1 MTSDIHFYVIK
12 SIILAKISDF
22 GHLNLIIEVNMALKS
37 KNQYVKVASH
47 EGRKGEVKKVVL
59 LYSGG
64 LDTSTMVKWIQ
75 EEYKADVIALTI
87 DIGQQTDDLG
97 EIRQKALDL
106 GAVKAIVVDAREEFA
121 EEYIARGI
129 KANGMYQGRYYL
141 STPLGRPLLA
151 KWAVKIAAQ
160 EGADA
165 IAHGATGK
173 GNDQVRIEGSA
184 LAMNPDIKVIAP
196 VREWGMGRDEQLEY
210 CRQHNIPVKQTKEKP
225 YSYDD
230 NMWGVTGEGGEIEN
244 PALIPPLEKI
254 LQVCVPPEKAKNR
267 PEYIAI
273 EFEKGLPIAIDGKQ
287 MSLVDTIDSL
297 NRRAAKHA
305 IGITHLLE
313 DRIIGLKVRGLYEA
327 PAAETII
334 TAHKA
339 LERYTS
345 TRLENEFKSIVD
357 EKWAYLC
364 YGALWFE
371 PLMDDLNAYE
381 DKVND
386 KITGTVTVKLFKGHV
401 EAVAVETPNTV
412 FDEKLATF
420 MEDGNF
426 FNQNSS
432 AGFIEHYTLQMKL
445 AQRRQRTALL
455 AVGGR
460 SQKLKLLPQI
470 KALDAMGYRLYATYK
485 TFKFLKANGI
495 EAILVNKISR
505 PELKPN
511 LDDLLDANR
520 FDIIINIPTTSQQA
534 AAKAKE
540 KTDGQTIREK
550 AVRSNTPL
558 ITTVSVAKEVV
569 TKLGKTRV

>member
-1 MTSDIHFYVIK
+1 
-12 SIILAKISDF
+12 
-22 GHLNLIIEVNMALKS
+22 MALKQKS
-37 KNQYVKVASH
+37 TYLKVASH
-47 EGRKGEVKKVVL
+47 EGVKGEVKKVVL

-75 EEYKADVIALTI
+75 DEYKAEVIALTI
-87 DIGQQTDDLG
+87 DIGQQADDLE
-97 EIRQKALDL
+97 EIRKKALML
-106 GAVKAIVVDAREEFA
+106 GAVKAIVIDAKEEFA
-121 EEYIARGI
+121 EEYIAKGI

-160 EGADA
+160 EGADC

-173 GNDQVRIEGSA
+173 GNDQIRMEGSA
-184 LAMNPDIKVIAP
+184 LALNPDIKIIAP

-210 CRQHNIPVKQTKEKP
+210 CKQHGIPVKQTVDKP

-254 LQVCVPPEKAKNR
+254 LQVCKSPEKAKNT
-267 PEYIAI
+267 PEYIKI
-273 EFEKGLPIAIDGKQ
+273 EFEKGLPIAIDDRQ
-287 MSLVDTIDSL
+287 MSLVNIIDEL
-297 NRRAAKHA
+297 NHRGAEHA

-327 PAAETII
+327 PAAETIV

-371 PLMDDLNAYE
+371 PLMDDLNAYI

-386 KITGTVTVKLFKGHV
+386 KITGTVTVKLFKSHA

-420 MEDGNF
+420 MEDNNM
-426 FNQNSS
+426 FNQNAS
-432 AGFIEHYTLQMKL
+432 AGFIEHYTFQMKL

-460 SQKLKLLPQI
+460 AQKLKLLPQM
-470 KALDAMGYRLYATYK
+470 KQLDKLGYRLYGTYK
-485 TFKFLKANGI
+485 TYKFLKANGI
-495 EAILVNKISR
+495 EAILVNKISS

-511 LDDLLDANR
+511 LSDLLDARR
-520 FDIIINIPTTSQQA
+520 FDMIINIPT
-534 AAKAKE
+534 AKDPAEVKDKE
-540 KTDGQTIREK
+540 KTDGRIIREK
-550 AVRSNTPL
+550 AVQSNTPL
-558 ITTVSVAKEVV
+558 ITSVSVAADVV
-569 TKLGKTRV
+569 SKIAKSKV

>member
-1 MTSDIHFYVIK
+1 
-12 SIILAKISDF
+12 
-22 GHLNLIIEVNMALKS
+22 
-37 KNQYVKVASH
+37 
-47 EGRKGEVKKVVL
+47 
-59 LYSGG
+59 
-64 LDTSTMVKWIQ
+64 
-75 EEYKADVIALTI
+75 
-87 DIGQQTDDLG
+87 
-97 EIRQKALDL
+97 
-106 GAVKAIVVDAREEFA
+106 VVDAKDEFA
-121 EEYIARGI
+121 EEYIAKGI

-196 VREWGMGRDEQLEY
+196 VREWGMGRDEQLDY
-210 CRQHNIPVKQTKEKP
+210 CKKHGIPVKQTKDKP

-244 PALIPPLEKI
+244 PALIPPMEDI
-254 LQVCVPPEKAKNR
+254 LQVSTVPEKAAD
-267 PEYIAI
+267 ESELIQI
-273 EFEKGLPIAIDGKQ
+273 EFEKGLPVAVDGKQ
-287 MSLVDTIDSL
+287 MKLADIIQQL
-297 NRRAAKHA
+297 NHRGAKHGV
-305 IGITHLLE
+305 GITHLLE

-345 TRLENEFKSIVD
+345 TRLENEFKTIVD

-364 YGALWFE
+364 YGALWYE
-371 PLMDDLNAYE
+371 PLMDDLNAYI

-386 KITGTVTVKLFKGHV
+386 KITGTVTVRLYKGHV

-420 MEDGNF
+420 MADGNL

-445 AQRRQRTALL
+445 AQTRQRTVLL
-455 AVGGR
+455 SVGTR
-460 SQKLKLLPQI
+460 AHKLKLLPEMKQ
-470 KALDAMGYRLYATYK
+470 LHAMGYRMYATYK
-485 TFKFLKANGI
+485 TYKFLKSHDI
-495 EAILVNKISR
+495 EAILVNKIST

-511 LDDLLDANR
+511 LGDLLDARR
-520 FDIIINIPTTSQQA
+520 FDLIVNIPTHDEKSDGA
-534 AAKAKE
+534 DKE
-540 KTDGQTIREK
+540 KGDGQVIREK
-550 AVRSNTPL
+550 AVHTNTPL
-558 ITTVSVAKEVV
+558 VTSVPVAKDMIAKIVRA
-569 TKLGKTRV
+569 RVR

>member
-1 MTSDIHFYVIK
+1 
-12 SIILAKISDF
+12 
-22 GHLNLIIEVNMALKS
+22 MALKS
-37 KNQYVKVASH
+37 KNEYVKVASH

-75 EEYKADVIALTI
+75 EEYKAEVIALTI
-87 DIGQQTDDLG
+87 DIGQQTDDL
-97 EIRQKALDL
+97 EAIRQKALDL
-106 GAVKAIVVDAREEFA
+106 GAVKAIVVDARQEFA
-121 EEYIARGI
+121 EEYLAWSI

-173 GNDQVRIEGSA
+173 GNDQIRMEGSA
-184 LAMNPDIKVIAP
+184 LALNPDIKIIAP

-210 CRQHNIPVKQTKEKP
+210 CREHGIPVKQTKDKP

-254 LQVCVPPEKAKNR
+254 LQICKTPEQAKDK
-267 PEYIAI
+267 PEYIKI
-273 EFEKGLPIAIDGKQ
+273 EFEKGIPVAIDDKE
-287 MSLVDTIDSL
+287 MSLVSIIESL
-297 NRRAAKHA
+297 NKRAAEHA
-305 IGITHLLE
+305 IGIVHLLE
-313 DRIIGLKVRGLYEA
+313 DRVIGLKVRGLYEA

-345 TRLENEFKSIVD
+345 TRLENEFKTIVD
-357 EKWAYLC
+357 EKWAYLV

-371 PLMDDLNAYE
+371 PLTEDLNAYL

-386 KITGTVTVKLFKGHV
+386 KVTGSVTVKIYKGHA
-401 EAVAVETPNTV
+401 EAVAVETPNTI

-420 MEDGNF
+420 MDSNEL
-426 FNQNSS
+426 FNQKAS

-445 AQRRQRTALL
+445 AQRRRRTALL

-460 SQKLKLLPQI
+460 DQKLKLLPQM
-470 KALDAMGYRLYATYK
+470 KTLSDMGYQLYATYK
-485 TFKFLKANGI
+485 THKFLKSHGI
-495 EAILVNKISR
+495 EAILVNKISN

-511 LDDLLDANR
+511 LGALLDAKR
-520 FDIIINIPTTSQQA
+520 FDLIINIPTAKDPS
-534 AAKAKE
+534 AAKDKE

-550 AVRSNTPL
+550 AVSTSTPL
-558 ITTVSVAKEVV
+558 ITSVSVAAEMVA
-569 TKLGKTRV
+569 KLKKAKV

>member
-1 MTSDIHFYVIK
+1 
-12 SIILAKISDF
+12 
-22 GHLNLIIEVNMALKS
+22 MALKS
-37 KNQYVKVASH
+37 KNQYLKVASH
-47 EGRKGEVKKVVL
+47 EGIKGEVKKVVL

-75 EEYKADVIALTI
+75 EEYKAEVIALTI
-87 DIGQQTDDLG
+87 DIGQQTDDLE
-97 EIRQKALDL
+97 EIRQKALNL
-106 GAVKAIVVDAREEFA
+106 GAVKAIVIDAKEEFA
-121 EEYIARGI
+121 DEYIAKGI
-129 KANGMYQGRYYL
+129 KANAMYQGRYYL
-141 STPLGRPLLA
+141 STPLGRPLLS

-173 GNDQVRIEGSA
+173 GNDQIRMEGSA
-184 LAMNPDIKVIAP
+184 LALNPDIKIIAP
-196 VREWGMGRDEQLEY
+196 VREWGMGRDEQIEY
-210 CRQHNIPVKQTKEKP
+210 CKKHGIPVKQTKEKP

-254 LQVCVPPEKAKNR
+254 LQICVVPEKAKNT
-267 PEYIAI
+267 PEYIKI
-273 EFEKGLPIAIDGKQ
+273 EFEKGLPIA
-287 MSLVDTIDSL
+287 VDDVQKPLSKIIEEL
-297 NRRAAKHA
+297 NERGAKHS

-364 YGALWFE
+364 YGALWYE

-381 DKVND
+381 DKVNE
-386 KITGTVTVKLFKGHV
+386 KITGTVTVKLFKGHI
-401 EAVAVETPNTV
+401 EAVAVETPNSV

-420 MEDGNF
+420 MEDTS
-426 FNQNSS
+426 FNQNAS
-432 AGFIEHYTLQMKL
+432 AGFIEHYTFQMKL

-460 SQKLKLLPQI
+460 AQKLKLLPQM
-470 KALDAMGYRLYATYK
+470 KALDSMGYKIYGTYK
-485 TFKFLKANGI
+485 TFKFLKAHGI
-495 EAILVNKISR
+495 EAMLVNKISN

-511 LDDLLDANR
+511 LSDLLDARR
-520 FDIIINIPTTSQQA
+520 FDLIINIPTTKEASA
-534 AAKAKE
+534 SKVKE
-540 KTDGQTIREK
+540 KTDGQIIREK
-550 AVRSNTPL
+550 AVKSNTPL
-558 ITTVSVAKEVV
+558 ITSVSVAEDMVA
-569 TKLGKTRV
+569 KLIKSKV

>member
-1 MTSDIHFYVIK
+1 
-12 SIILAKISDF
+12 
-22 GHLNLIIEVNMALKS
+22 MALKS
-37 KNQYVKVASH
+37 KNQYLKVASH
-47 EGRKGEVKKVVL
+47 EGIKGEVKKVVL

-75 EEYKADVIALTI
+75 EEYKAEVIALTI
-87 DIGQQTDDLG
+87 DIGQQTDDLE
-97 EIRQKALDL
+97 EIKQKALDL
-106 GAVKAIVVDAREEFA
+106 GAVKAIVIDAREEFA
-121 EEYIARGI
+121 DEYIAKGI
-129 KANGMYQGRYYL
+129 KANAMYQGRYYL

-151 KWAVKIAAQ
+151 KWAVKVAAQ

-173 GNDQVRIEGSA
+173 GNDQIRMEGSA
-184 LAMNPDIKVIAP
+184 LALNPDIKIIAP
-196 VREWGMGRDEQLEY
+196 VREWGMGRDEQIEY
-210 CRQHNIPVKQTKEKP
+210 CKKHGIPVKQTKDKP

-244 PALIPPLEKI
+244 PALIPPLDKI
-254 LQVCVPPEKAKNR
+254 LQICVVPEKAKNT
-267 PEYIAI
+267 PEYIKI
-273 EFEKGLPIAIDGKQ
+273 EFEKGLPVAVDDKQ
-287 MSLVDTIDSL
+287 MPLVKIIESL
-297 NRRAAKHA
+297 NKRGAQHS

-364 YGALWFE
+364 YGALWYE

-381 DKVND
+381 DKVNE
-386 KITGTVTVKLFKGHV
+386 KITGMVTVKLFKGHI
-401 EAVAVETPNTV
+401 EAVAVETPNSV

-420 MEDGNF
+420 MEDTS
-426 FNQNSS
+426 FNQNAS
-432 AGFIEHYTLQMKL
+432 AGFIEHYTFQMKL

-455 AVGGR
+455 AIGGR
-460 SQKLKLLPQI
+460 AQKIKLLPQV
-470 KALDAMGYRLYATYK
+470 KTLDKLGYRIYATYK
-485 TFKFLKANGI
+485 TYKFLKTNGI
-495 EAILVNKISR
+495 EAILVNKISS

-511 LDDLLDANR
+511 LSDLLDARR
-520 FDIIINIPTTSQQA
+520 FDIIVNIPTAEDA
-534 AAKAKE
+534 ANTKAKE
-540 KTDGQTIREK
+540 KTDGQIIREK
-550 AVRSNTPL
+550 AVKSNTPL
-558 ITTVSVAKEVV
+558 ITSVSVVQDMVAKL
-569 TKLGKTRV
+569 TKAKV

>member
-1 MTSDIHFYVIK
+1 
-12 SIILAKISDF
+12 
-22 GHLNLIIEVNMALKS
+22 MALKS
-37 KNQYVKVASH
+37 KNEYIKVASH

-75 EEYKADVIALTI
+75 EEYKAEVIALTI
-87 DIGQQTDDLG
+87 DIGQQTDDLD
-97 EIRQKALDL
+97 EIRQKALKL
-106 GAVKAIVVDAREEFA
+106 GAIKALVVDAREEFA
-121 EEYIARGI
+121 KDYIAKSI

-151 KWAVKIAAQ
+151 KWAVKVAAQ

-173 GNDQVRIEGSA
+173 GNDQIRMEGSA
-184 LAMNPDIKVIAP
+184 LALNPDIKVIAP

-210 CRQHNIPVKQTKEKP
+210 CRKHGIPVKQTKDKP

-244 PALIPPLEKI
+244 PALIPPLDKI
-254 LQVCVPPEKAKNR
+254 LQVCVTPEKAKNT
-267 PEYIAI
+267 PEYVTI
-273 EFEKGLPIAIDGKQ
+273 EFEKGLPVAVDGKQ
-287 MSLVDTIDSL
+287 MSLVKIIEQL
-297 NRRAAKHA
+297 NERGAKHA

-327 PAAETII
+327 PGAETIV

-357 EKWAYLC
+357 EKWAYLV

-381 DKVND
+381 DKVNE
-386 KITGTVTVKLFKGHV
+386 KITGTVTVKLFKGHA
-401 EAVAVETPNTV
+401 EAVAVETPNSI

-420 MEDGNF
+420 MDSNKS
-426 FNQNSS
+426 FNQNAS
-432 AGFIEHYTLQMKL
+432 AGFIEHYTFQMKL

-455 AVGGR
+455 AIGGR
-460 SQKLKLLPQI
+460 DKKLKLLPQM
-470 KALDAMGYRLYATYK
+470 KALNELGYQLYATYK
-485 TFKFLKANGI
+485 THKFLKTNGI
-495 EAILVNKISR
+495 DAILVNKISS

-511 LDDLLDANR
+511 LADLLDANR
-520 FDIIINIPTTSQQA
+520 FDMIINIPTGTDQPVSRD
-534 AAKAKE
+534 KE

-550 AVRSNTPL
+550 AVKSNTPL
-558 ITTVSVAKEVV
+558 ITSVSVAQDMVA
-569 TKLGKTRV
+569 KLKDAKV

>member
-1 MTSDIHFYVIK
+1 
-12 SIILAKISDF
+12 
-22 GHLNLIIEVNMALKS
+22 MALKGKS
-37 KNQYVKVASH
+37 SQYVKVSSY

-75 EEYKADVIALTI
+75 EEYKAEVVALTI
-87 DIGQQTDDLG
+87 DIGQQTDDLE
-97 EIRQKALDL
+97 EIKQKALNL

-121 EEYIARGI
+121 EEYIAKGI
-129 KANGMYQGRYYL
+129 KANAMYQGRYYL

-173 GNDQVRIEGSA
+173 GNDQIRMEGSA
-184 LAMNPDIKVIAP
+184 LALNPDIKIIAP

-210 CRQHNIPVKQTKEKP
+210 CRQHGIPVKQTKDKP

-244 PALIPPLEKI
+244 PSLIPPLEKI
-254 LQVCVPPEKAKNR
+254 LQVCKTPEKAKNE
-267 PEYIAI
+267 PEYITI
-273 EFEKGLPIAIDGKQ
+273 EFEKGLPVAVDEKQ
-287 MSLVDTIDSL
+287 MSLVDIIYDL
-297 NRRAAKHA
+297 NHRGAEHA

-364 YGALWFE
+364 YGALWYE

-381 DKVND
+381 DKVNE
-386 KITGTVTVKLFKGHV
+386 KITGKVTVKLYKGHV

-420 MEDGNF
+420 MEDNS
-426 FNQNSS
+426 FNQNAS
-432 AGFIEHYTLQMKL
+432 AGFIEHYTFQMKL
-445 AQRRQRTALL
+445 AQRRQRTVLL

-460 SQKLKLLPQI
+460 NQKLKLLPQM
-470 KALDAMGYRLYATYK
+470 KALDEMGYRVYATYK
-485 TFKFLKANGI
+485 TYKFLKTNGI
-495 EAILVNKISR
+495 EANLVNKISS

-511 LDDLLDANR
+511 LNDLLDAHR
-520 FDIIINIPTTSQQA
+520 FDLIINIPTTTDPA
-534 AAKAKE
+534 ETKDKE
-540 KTDGQTIREK
+540 KTDGQIIREK
-550 AVRSNTPL
+550 AVKSNTPL
-558 ITTVSVAKEVV
+558 ITSVSVAKEMVD
-569 TKLGKTRV
+569 KLKKAKV

>member
-1 MTSDIHFYVIK
+1 MAVSGKTDYIK
-12 SIILAKISDF
+12 VSS
-22 GHLNLIIEVNMALKS
+22 
-37 KNQYVKVASH
+37 Y

-75 EEYKADVIALTI
+75 EEYKAEVIALTI
-87 DIGQQTDDLG
+87 DIGQQTDDL
-97 EIRQKALDL
+97 EAIRQKALKL
-106 GAVKAIVVDAREEFA
+106 GAIKAIVVDAKEEFA
-121 EEYIARGI
+121 DEYISRGI

-151 KWAVKIAAQ
+151 KWAVKIAAI

-173 GNDQVRIEGSA
+173 GNDQIRMEGSA
-184 LAMNPDIKVIAP
+184 LALNPDIKIIAP
-196 VREWGMGRDEQLEY
+196 VREWGMGRNEQIEY
-210 CRQHNIPVKQTKEKP
+210 CLKHGIPVKQTKDKP

-244 PALIPPLEKI
+244 PMLIPPLDKI
-254 LQVCVPPEKAKNR
+254 LQVCKTPEQAKNT
-267 PEYIAI
+267 PEYIKI
-273 EFEKGLPIAIDGKQ
+273 EFEKGLPVAVDGKQ
-287 MSLVDTIDSL
+287 MTLVEIIGSL
-297 NRRAAKHA
+297 NKRGAEHA
-305 IGITHLLE
+305 IGIVHLLE
-313 DRIIGLKVRGLYEA
+313 DRVIGLKVRGLYEA

-371 PLMDDLNAYE
+371 PLMEDLNAYE
-381 DKVND
+381 DKVNE
-386 KITGTVTVKLFKGHV
+386 KITGTVTVKLFKGHA
-401 EAVAVETPNTV
+401 EAVAVETPNTI

-420 MEDGNF
+420 MEEDHS
-426 FNQNSS
+426 FNQNAS
-432 AGFIEHYTLQMKL
+432 AGFIEHYTMQMKL

-455 AVGGR
+455 AIGGR
-460 SQKLKLLPQI
+460 DQKLKLLPQV
-470 KALDAMGYRLYATYK
+470 KALHQMKYQLYATYK
-485 TFKFLKANGI
+485 THKFLKKHGI
-495 EAILVNKISR
+495 EAIVVNKISS

-511 LDDLLDANR
+511 LNDLLDANR
-520 FDIIINIPTTSQQA
+520 FDIIINIPSTSEA
-534 AAKAKE
+534 RDANEKE
-540 KTDGQTIREK
+540 KTDGQVIREK
-550 AVRSNTPL
+550 AVKTNTPL
-558 ITTVSVAKEVV
+558 VTTVSVAREVV
-569 TKLGKTRV
+569 NKLSKARV

>member
-1 MTSDIHFYVIK
+1 
-12 SIILAKISDF
+12 
-22 GHLNLIIEVNMALKS
+22 MALKG
-37 KNQYVKVASH
+37 KTNQYVKVASH
-47 EGRKGEVKKVVL
+47 EGIKGEVKKVVL

-75 EEYKADVIALTI
+75 DEYKAEVIALTI
-87 DIGQQTDDLG
+87 DIGQQADDLE
-97 EIRQKALDL
+97 EIRKKALKL
-106 GAVKAIVVDAREEFA
+106 GAIKAMVIDAKEEFA
-121 EEYIARGI
+121 EEYIAKGI
-129 KANGMYQGRYYL
+129 KANAMYQGRYYL

-173 GNDQVRIEGSA
+173 GNDQIRMEGSA
-184 LAMNPDIKVIAP
+184 LALNPDIKIIAP

-210 CRQHNIPVKQTKEKP
+210 CKKHGIPVKQTKDKP

-254 LQVCVPPEKAKNR
+254 LQICVTPEKAKNT
-267 PEYIAI
+267 PEYITI
-273 EFEKGLPIAIDGKQ
+273 EFEKGLPVAVDSVQ
-287 MSLVDTIDSL
+287 MSLVKIIEQL
-297 NRRAAKHA
+297 NKRGAQHA

-327 PAAETII
+327 PAAETIV

-386 KITGTVTVKLFKGHV
+386 KITGTVTVKLFKGHA
-401 EAVAVETPNTV
+401 EAVAVETPNSV

-420 MEDGNF
+420 MEDAGQ
-426 FNQNSS
+426 FNQNAS
-432 AGFIEHYTLQMKL
+432 AGFIEHYTFQMKL

-460 SQKLKLLPQI
+460 AQKLKLLPQM
-470 KALDAMGYRLYATYK
+470 KTLDALGYRLYATYK
-485 TFKFLKANGI
+485 TYKFLKSHGI
-495 EAILVNKISR
+495 EAMLVNKISS

-511 LDDLLDANR
+511 LTDLLDANR
-520 FDIIINIPTTSQQA
+520 FDLIINIPTTKDPA
-534 AAKAKE
+534 TTKAKE
-540 KTDGQTIREK
+540 KTDGQIIREK
-550 AVRSNTPL
+550 AVKTNTPL
-558 ITTVSVAKEVV
+558 ITSVSVAAEMVAKISKAKV
-569 TKLGKTRV
+569 

>member
-1 MTSDIHFYVIK
+1 
-12 SIILAKISDF
+12 
-22 GHLNLIIEVNMALKS
+22 MALKS
-37 KNQYVKVASH
+37 KNEYIKVASH

-64 LDTSTMVKWIQ
+64 LDTSTMLKWIQ
-75 EEYKADVIALTI
+75 EQYKAEVIALTI
-87 DIGQQTDDLG
+87 DIGQQADDLE
-97 EIRQKALDL
+97 EIRKKALKL
-106 GAVKAIVVDAREEFA
+106 GALKAIVVDAKDEFA
-121 EEYIARGI
+121 EEYIAKGI

-184 LAMNPDIKVIAP
+184 LAMNPDIKVVAP
-196 VREWGMGRDEQLEY
+196 VREWGMGRDEQLDY
-210 CRQHNIPVKQTKEKP
+210 CKKHGIPVKQTKDKP

-244 PALIPPLEKI
+244 PALIPPMEDI
-254 LQVCVPPEKAKNR
+254 LQVSTVPEKAAD
-267 PEYIAI
+267 ESELIQI
-273 EFEKGLPIAIDGKQ
+273 EFEKGLPVAVDGKQ
-287 MSLVDTIDSL
+287 MKLADIIQQL
-297 NRRAAKHA
+297 NHRGAKHGV
-305 IGITHLLE
+305 GITHLLE

-345 TRLENEFKSIVD
+345 TRLENEFKTIVD

-364 YGALWFE
+364 YGALWYE
-371 PLMDDLNAYE
+371 PLMDDLNAYI

-386 KITGTVTVKLFKGHV
+386 KITGTVTVRLYKGHV

-420 MEDGNF
+420 MADGNL

-445 AQRRQRTALL
+445 AQTRQRTVLL
-455 AVGGR
+455 SVGTR
-460 SQKLKLLPQI
+460 AHKLKLLPEMKQ
-470 KALDAMGYRLYATYK
+470 LHAMGYRMYATYK
-485 TFKFLKANGI
+485 TYKFLKSHDI
-495 EAILVNKISR
+495 EAILVNKIST

-511 LDDLLDANR
+511 LGDLLDARR
-520 FDIIINIPTTSQQA
+520 FDLIVNIPTHDEKSDGA
-534 AAKAKE
+534 DKE
-540 KTDGQTIREK
+540 KGDGQVIREK
-550 AVRSNTPL
+550 AVHTNTPL
-558 ITTVSVAKEVV
+558 VTSVPVAKDMIAKIVRA
-569 TKLGKTRV
+569 RVR

>member
-1 MTSDIHFYVIK
+1 
-12 SIILAKISDF
+12 
-22 GHLNLIIEVNMALKS
+22 MALKG
-37 KNQYVKVASH
+37 KNEYLKVASH

-64 LDTSTMVKWIQ
+64 LDTSTMLKWIQ
-75 EEYKADVIALTI
+75 DEYKAEVIALTI
-87 DIGQQTDDLG
+87 DIGQQADDLD
-97 EIRQKALDL
+97 EIRAKALKL
-106 GAVKAIVVDAREEFA
+106 GASKALVIDPKEEFA
-121 EEYIARGI
+121 EQYIAPSI

-173 GNDQVRIEGSA
+173 GNDQVRMEGSA
-184 LAMNPDIKVIAP
+184 LALNPDIKIIAP

-210 CRQHNIPVKQTKEKP
+210 CRQHGIPVRQTKDKP

-254 LQVCVPPEKAKNR
+254 LQICKTPENAKNT
-267 PEYIAI
+267 PEYIKL
-273 EFEKGLPIAIDGKQ
+273 EFEKGLPVAIDDRQ
-287 MSLVDTIDSL
+287 LSLVDIIYEL
-297 NRRAAKHA
+297 NQRAAQHA

-357 EKWAYLC
+357 EKWAYLV

-381 DKVND
+381 EKVND
-386 KITGTVTVKLFKGHV
+386 KITGNVTVKIFKGHA
-401 EAVAVETPNTV
+401 EAVAVETPNTI

-420 MEDGNF
+420 MDSNES
-426 FNQNSS
+426 FNQNAS

-445 AQRRQRTALL
+445 AQRRRRTALL

-460 SQKLKLLPQI
+460 DKKLKLLPQM
-470 KALDAMGYRLYATYK
+470 KSLNAMGYQLYATYK
-485 TFKFLKANGI
+485 THKFLKTNGI
-495 EAILVNKISR
+495 EAILVNKISS

-511 LDDLLDANR
+511 LGDLLDANR
-520 FDIIINIPTTSQQA
+520 FDLIINIPTIPEPEN
-534 AAKAKE
+534 AKLKE

-550 AVRSNTPL
+550 AVKTNTPL
-558 ITTVSVAKEVV
+558 ITTVSVAQEMVA
-569 TKLGKTRV
+569 KLVKAKV

>member
-1 MTSDIHFYVIK
+1 
-12 SIILAKISDF
+12 
-22 GHLNLIIEVNMALKS
+22 MALKS
-37 KNQYVKVASH
+37 KNEYFKVASH
-47 EGRKGEVKKVVL
+47 EGIKGEVKKVVL

-75 EEYKADVIALTI
+75 EEYKAEVIALTV
-87 DIGQQTDDLG
+87 DIGQQTDDLE
-97 EIRQKALDL
+97 EIRQKALNL
-106 GAVKAIVVDAREEFA
+106 GAVKAIVVDARQEFA
-121 EEYIARGI
+121 DEYIAKGI
-129 KANGMYQGRYYL
+129 KANAQYQGRYYL
-141 STPLGRPLLA
+141 STPLGRPLLS
-151 KWAVKIAAQ
+151 KWAVKVAAQ

-173 GNDQVRIEGSA
+173 GNDQVRMEGSA
-184 LAMNPDIKVIAP
+184 LALNPDIKIIAP

-210 CRQHNIPVKQTKEKP
+210 CRKHNIPVKQTKEKP

-244 PALIPPLEKI
+244 PALIPPLDKI
-254 LQVCVPPEKAKNR
+254 LQVCVTPEKAKNE
-267 PEYIAI
+267 PELLTI
-273 EFEKGLPIAIDGKQ
+273 EFEKGLPIAVDNKQ
-287 MSLVDTIDSL
+287 LPLVDIIESL
-297 NRRAAKHA
+297 NKRGAKHA

-345 TRLENEFKSIVD
+345 TRLENEFKTIVD

-364 YGALWFE
+364 YGALWYE
-371 PLMDDLNAYE
+371 PLMDDLNAYI
-381 DKVND
+381 DKVNE
-386 KITGTVTVKLFKGHV
+386 KITGTVTLKLYKGSV
-401 EAVAVETPNTV
+401 EAVAIETPNTV

-420 MEDGNF
+420 MEDSS

-460 SQKLKLLPQI
+460 SQKLKLLPQM
-470 KALDAMGYRLYATYK
+470 KALDKLGYRIYATYK
-485 TFKFLKANGI
+485 TYKFLKSSGI
-495 EAILVNKISR
+495 EAILVNKISS

-511 LDDLLDANR
+511 LNDLLDARR
-520 FDIIINIPTTSQQA
+520 FDLIINIPTAKEIGNQA
-534 AAKAKE
+534 SKDKE
-540 KTDGQTIREK
+540 KTDGQIIREK
-550 AVRSNTPL
+550 AVNSNIPL
-558 ITTVSVAKEVV
+558 ITSVSVAQDMVN
-569 TKLGKTRV
+569 KLSSSKV

>member
-1 MTSDIHFYVIK
+1 
-12 SIILAKISDF
+12 
-22 GHLNLIIEVNMALKS
+22 MALRS
-37 KNQYVKVASH
+37 KQNTYIKVASH

-75 EEYKADVIALTI
+75 EEYKAEVIALTI
-87 DIGQQTDDLG
+87 DIGQQTDDLE
-97 EIRQKALDL
+97 EIRQKALKL
-106 GAVKAIVVDAREEFA
+106 GAAKAVVVDARDEFA
-121 EEYIARGI
+121 EEYIAKGI

-151 KWAVKIAAQ
+151 KWAVKVAAQ

-184 LAMNPDIKVIAP
+184 LAMNPDIKIIAP
-196 VREWGMGRDEQLEY
+196 VREWGMGRDEQIDY
-210 CRQHNIPVKQTKEKP
+210 CRQHDIPVKQTKEKP

-244 PALIPPLEKI
+244 PALIPPMENI
-254 LQVCVPPEKAKNR
+254 LQVCETPEKAMDM
-267 PEYIAI
+267 PELITI
-273 EFEKGLPIAIDGKQ
+273 EFEKGLPVAVDGEQ
-287 MSLVDTIDSL
+287 MKLADIISHL
-297 NRRAAKHA
+297 NKRGAKHA

-364 YGALWFE
+364 YGALWYE

-386 KITGTVTVKLFKGHV
+386 KVTGIVTVRLYKGHI

-420 MEDGNF
+420 MEDGNL

-432 AGFIEHYTLQMKL
+432 AGFIEHYTLAMKL
-445 AQRRQRTALL
+445 AQRRQRTVLIS
-455 AVGGR
+455 VGTR
-460 SQKLKLLPQI
+460 AQKLKLLPQMRI
-470 KALDAMGYRLYATYK
+470 LSEMGYRIYATYK
-485 TFKFLKANGI
+485 TYKFLRAQDI
-495 EAILVNKISR
+495 EAILVNKIST
-505 PELKPN
+505 PDLKPN
-511 LDDLLDANR
+511 LGDLLDARR
-520 FDIIINIPTTSQQA
+520 FDLIINVPTHENPRNEND
-534 AAKAKE
+534 KE
-540 KTDGQTIREK
+540 ISDGQTIREK
-550 AVRSNTPL
+550 AVRTSTPL
-558 ITTVSVAKEVV
+558 ITSVAVARDMIDKIIRA
-569 TKLGKTRV
+569 RVR